1 MTYFPT
7 ADDEILV
14 LAEQVTGA
22 PALVRDHGLVE
33 AACARPATTVFGA
46 DAYADVWQK
55 AAALMHSLARNHA
68 LVDGNKRT
76 ATVAV
81 WYFLACNGV
90 AVPSPLP
97 VDDAERLV
105 TDVATGALDEVSD
118 IAKALRS
125 VGGVG

>member
-1 MTYFPT
+1 MTYYPT
-7 ADDEILV
+7 ADEILI

-22 PALVRDHGLVE
+22 PALVRDHGLVQ
-33 AACARPATTVFGA
+33 AACARPSTTVFGE
-46 DAYADVWQK
+46 DAYPDLSQK
-55 AAALMHSLARNHA
+55 SAALMHSLARNRA

-76 ATVAV
+76 ATVAA

-105 TDVATGALDEVSD
+105 TDVATGVLDDVSD
-118 IAKALRS
+118 IAKVLRR